1 MIEADRYTLVSK
13 DETMSICIDHDKIKF
28 TIVDAKSSTTIYFN
42 IRELEFIM
50 DIVPGLME
58 KIR

>member
-13 DETMSICIDHDKIKF
+13 DETMSICIDKDRIKF

-42 IRELEFIM
+42 IRELDFIM
-50 DIVPGLME
+50 DIVPGLMPH
-58 KIR
+58 IR